1 MTKFKDFDDNQKDA
15 LKDLLLIAI
24 ERKIKEEIEL
34 TNQIFRLLIL
44 GNGAGI
50 ALLATFMGA
59 IAATENPISELVSP
73 LWKFLIGAVL
83 AALIYAPLFA
93 VASQATIHVSN
104 QVLEFLQNKID
115 LETIEGWGLS
125 QTGLKLV
132 RLLALLSLISFF
144 WGVYQCI
151 SILEKF

>member
-1 MTKFKDFDDNQKDA
+1 MTKFQDFDDNQKGA

-34 TNQIFRLLIL
+34 TNQIFKLLIL

-50 ALLATFMGA
+50 ALLAAFIGA
-59 IAATENPISELVSP
+59 IAATGHPISELVSP
-73 LWKFLIGAVL
+73 LWKFLFGAVF

-104 QVLEFLQNKID
+104 QVVEFLQNKKD
-115 LETIEGWGLS
+115 LEDMQSWGLS
-125 QTGLKLV
+125 QTGLIFV
-132 RLLALLSLISFF
+132 RLLALSSLITFF

-151 SILEKF
+151 SILERF